1 MLIFAN
7 LFFYNK
13 QHKMPKKQ
21 NKLRFSN
28 MRITSTLSITL
39 VLFVIGVLAF
49 TLVLAN
55 KISIQTRENVSVTLV
70 LNDSVNTTEKERLE
84 NYLSIAPYI
93 KSFQYIGKEDALN
106 EYINDLGEDP
116 SAFLGYNP
124 LLASY
129 ELKMQAT
136 YANNDSLN
144 NISQRLQTFD
154 IIYDIVYQ
162 KDILQLLNQNIHRIS
177 IIFTCIVAVL
187 LFIAIVLMN
196 NTIRL
201 SIYSKR
207 FIINTMKLVGAKS
220 SFIRRPF
227 IWQAINT
234 GIIASIF
241 AFGALIGTIY
251 YLQKDYSLFHEF
263 LSAEYLIP
271 IAGCILA
278 FGIFITWISA
288 LFAVNKYIRTTT
300 NKLYYI

>member
-1 MLIFAN
+1 
-7 LFFYNK
+7 
-13 QHKMPKKQ
+13 MPKKQ
-21 NKLRFSN
+21 NKHKLRFSN

-49 TLVLAN
+49 TFVLAN
-55 KISIQTRENVSVTLV
+55 KISVQTRENVSVTLV

-84 NYLSIAPYI
+84 KYLSIAPYV
-93 KSFQYIGKEDALN
+93 KSFQYISKEKALD

-116 SAFLGYNP
+116 STFLGYNP

-129 ELKMQAT
+129 ELKMRAV

-144 NISQRLQTFD
+144 NISQRLQTFNS
-154 IIYDIVYQ
+154 IYEVVYQ

-207 FIINTMKLVGAKS
+207 FLINTMKLVGAKPG
-220 SFIRRPF
+220 FIRRPF

-241 AFGALIGTIY
+241 AFGSLVGTIY
-251 YLQKDYSLFHEF
+251 YLQKDYNLFHEF
-263 LSAEYLIP
+263 LSTEYLLP
-271 IAGCILA
+271 IAGCILV
-278 FGIFITWISA
+278 FGILITWISA

-300 NKLYYI
+300 DKLYYI